1 MLLERRADLSLLA
14 ALDQDL
20 YPDTIYTVPSEEFL
34 RDEFQK
40 AKALGLNCLRCHI
53 KPPDPRYLDLADEMG
68 LLVWA
73 EIPSWRTFYPKGTLY
88 PTRPRCR
95 HDDPGAGAS
104 RRWKR

>member
-1 MLLERRADLSLLA
+1 M
-14 ALDQDL
+14 
-20 YPDTIYTVPSEEFL
+20 PSEAFL

-73 EIPSWRTFYPKGTLY
+73 EIPSWRTFWPKGT
-88 PTRPRCR
+88 R
-95 HDDPGAGAS
+95 HPDQLALARDDQGARAADAGRDDPA
-104 RRWKR
+104 RL